1 MTAKYTEIEIY
12 KSITYNSYTKERYEV
27 SNLGHVRNKITGKIL
42 TNIARPHYASVILQ
56 IGNGR
61 QKSFYVHVLVAK
73 YFLPNPHGLPEV
85 NHKNQNKMDPR
96 LNNLEWCDRRYNMT
110 YGDVVDRIIAGQ
122 MDHSPEFMCLQ
133 TGMIYRNQT
142 QAAKELGVS
151 RSNLNEV
158 LAGVRKAA
166 KGLTFC
172 WLYQMAEGLPYVG

>member
-1 MTAKYTEIEIY
+1 MTARYVEIEIY
-12 KSITYNSYTKERYEV
+12 KPIAYNSYTRDRYEI

-42 TNIARPHYASVILQ
+42 TNIARPNYASVTLQ
-56 IGNGR
+56 IGNGQ
-61 QKSFYVHVLVAK
+61 QKCFYVHVLVAR
-73 YFLPNPHGLPEV
+73 YFLPNPNGLPEI

-96 LNNLEWCDRRYNMT
+96 LSNLEWCDRRYNMT

-133 TGMIYRNQT
+133 NGMIYRNQT
-142 QAAKELGVS
+142 QAAKELGIS

-166 KGLTFC
+166 KGLTFR
-172 WLYQMAEGLPYVG
+172 WLYQIAEGLPHVG

>member
-1 MTAKYTEIEIY
+1 MTAKYIEIEIY
-12 KSITYNSYTKERYEV
+12 KPITYNSYTRERYEI

-42 TNIARPHYASVILQ
+42 TNIARPSYASVILQ
-56 IGNGR
+56 IGGGR
-61 QKSFYVHVLVAK
+61 QKSFYVHVLVAQC
-73 YFLPNPHGLPEV
+73 FLPNPQGLPEI
-85 NHKNQNKMDPR
+85 NHKDQDKMNPR
-96 LNNLEWCDRRYNMT
+96 LSNLEWCDRHYNMT

-122 MDHSPEFMCLQ
+122 MNHSPEFICME

-166 KGLTFC
+166 KGMTFK
-172 WLYQMAEGLPYVG
+172 WLYQIAEGLPDVG